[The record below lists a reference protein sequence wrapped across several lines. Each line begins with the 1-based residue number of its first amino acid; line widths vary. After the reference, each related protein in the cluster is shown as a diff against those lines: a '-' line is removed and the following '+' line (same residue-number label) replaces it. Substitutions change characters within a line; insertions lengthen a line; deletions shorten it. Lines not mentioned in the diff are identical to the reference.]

1 MRHDAD
7 TRTERGA
14 LGTRGR
20 PPLPGAAL
28 NSVGKKL
35 LLSIALPTLAL
46 ALVALGFLWQRT
58 DQAVRQATHDE
69 AVRMAEL
76 VAGNFSLAD
85 ASDARQ
91 KGGPRVVHRAV
102 TQTMRSGWASKAN
115 VSSLRI
121 LDRYDVVRWSRKVE
135 EEDKPLT
142 AVPREVTKGTEVVL
156 PLGGV
161 ACAGCHVGEST
172 MRAGM
177 LQLIVEDASLQQ
189 SVAGGFI
196 QALLILLLFSVALV
210 GATAVSLRIFLTSPL
225 QKLTAAMKRA
235 EEGDFVARAEERTHD
250 EIGRLARAFNRMLVR
265 ITSLKAEEIDNRRDL
280 DHARGELEL
289 KGQLEG
295 RLKELSI
302 LYDVARAVTSS
313 IELNEVLQKIT
324 DTVPTRLNVPKFS
337 IMLLGKSGLEVRKSH
352 PAGSEGLSFA
362 VGEGICGHAA
372 ATRKSVYVAEL
383 EKDQQLFRIR
393 GGAGAK
399 GRGSLL
405 ALPMVHGE
413 DLLGVLNFERPET
426 AGFSAAEIEFFTAV
440 ADQAAMAVKNA
451 RLHEQTVELSITDPL
466 TGVSNRR
473 HLFAQ
478 LELEIARANRFGT
491 QLSFLMIDI
500 DYFKKLNDAA
510 GHTAGDGV
518 LRHVCELMQGS
529 VRRVD
534 TLARY
539 GGEEFVV
546 LLPQVTRAEA
556 LEVADKLRQLV
567 EQAPIAHREV
577 QPGGKVTISV
587 GVANLPIDAVEQGQ
601 LVDCADA
608 ALYASKRSGRNRV
621 TTYAAGME
629 MHPGRERGPN
639 AQKRRITAE
648 IPVVAVA
655 GGSTK
660 P

>member
-1 MRHDAD
+1 M
-7 TRTERGA
+7 
-14 LGTRGR
+14 
-20 PPLPGAAL
+20 

-35 LLSIALPTLAL
+35 LLSIAVPTLAL

-58 DQAVRQATHDE
+58 DQAVRQATHEE

-76 VAGNFSLAD
+76 VAGNFSLTD
-85 ASDARQ
+85 TLDARQ
-91 KGGPRVVHRAV
+91 PGGPRAVHRAV
-102 TQTMRSGWASKAN
+102 SQTMRSGWAAQSN
-115 VSSLRI
+115 ISSLRI
-121 LDRYDVVRWSRKVE
+121 LGTDGVVRWSRRVE
-135 EEDKPLT
+135 EEDKPGSALP
-142 AVPREVTKGTEVVL
+142 AVAAGKGARVEL

-172 MRAGM
+172 MRTGV
-177 LQLIVEDASLQQ
+177 LQLTVEEATLQQ
-189 SVAGGFI
+189 QVAGGFI
-196 QALLILLLFSVALV
+196 AALGILLLFSVALV
-210 GATAVSLRIFLTSPL
+210 GATAVSLRIFLAAPL

-235 EEGDFVARAEERTHD
+235 EEGDFVARADETTHD

-280 DHARGELEL
+280 DVAREELEL
-289 KGQLEG
+289 KGQIEG
-295 RLKELSI
+295 RIKELSI

-324 DTVPTRLNVPKFS
+324 DTVPTRLSVPKFS
-337 IMLLGKSGLEVRKSH
+337 IMLLGEAGLEVRKAF
-352 PAGSEGLSFA
+352 PAGSEGLTFA
-362 VGEGICGHAA
+362 VGEGICGRAA
-372 ATRKSVYVAEL
+372 STRKSVYVADL
-383 EKDQQLFRIR
+383 ESDQLLFKAR
-393 GGAGAK
+393 GGAGAQ

-405 ALPMVHGE
+405 AVPMLHGE
-413 DLLGVLNFERPET
+413 ELLGVLNFERPQK
-426 AGFSAAEIEFFTAV
+426 ASFSAGDIEFFTAV
-440 ADQAAMAVKNA
+440 ADQASMAVKNA

-473 HLFAQ
+473 HLFSQ

-500 DYFKKLNDAA
+500 DHFKKLNDSA
-510 GHTAGDGV
+510 GHSAGDSV

-546 LLPQVTRAEA
+546 LLPQVTRPEA
-556 LEVADKLRQLV
+556 MEVADKLRKLV
-567 EQAPIAHREV
+567 ENAPIEHREV
-577 QPGGKVTISV
+577 QPEGKVTISV
-587 GVANLPIDAVEQGQ
+587 GVANLPIDAVEQGM
-601 LVDCADA
+601 LVDCADS
-608 ALYASKRSGRNRV
+608 ALYASKRDGRNKV
-621 TTYAAGME
+621 TSYAVGME

-648 IPVVAVA
+648 VPVVAVA
-655 GGSTK
+655 NRSPK
-660 P
+660 S

>member
-1 MRHDAD
+1 
-7 TRTERGA
+7 
-14 LGTRGR
+14 
-20 PPLPGAAL
+20 
-28 NSVGKKL
+28 
-35 LLSIALPTLAL
+35 
-46 ALVALGFLWQRT
+46 
-58 DQAVRQATHDE
+58 
-69 AVRMAEL
+69 MAEL

-85 ASDARQ
+85 AADATQ
-91 KGGPRVVHRAV
+91 PGGPRAVHRAV
-102 TQTMRSGWASKAN
+102 TQTMRSGWATQAN
-115 VSSLRI
+115 ISSLRI
-121 LDRYDVVRWSRKVE
+121 LGANGIVRWSRNVE
-135 EEDKPLT
+135 EEDKPSGPRP
-142 AVPREVTKGTEVVL
+142 AVTGGTEVVL

-161 ACAGCHVGEST
+161 ACAGCHVGEAT

-177 LQLIVEDASLQQ
+177 LQLRVHEASLQQ

-196 QALLILLLFSVALV
+196 QALMILLLFSGALV
-210 GATAVSLRIFLTSPL
+210 GATAVSLRIFLASPL

-235 EEGDFVARAEERTHD
+235 EEGDFLTRAEETSED
-250 EIGRLARAFNRMLVR
+250 EIGRLARAFNRMLNR

-280 DHARGELEL
+280 DEARGELEL

-295 RLKELSI
+295 RIKELSI

-324 DTVPTRLNVPKFS
+324 DTVPARLNVPKFS
-337 IMLLGKSGLEVRKSH
+337 IMLLQEARLEVRKAH
-352 PAGSEGLSFA
+352 PPGSEGLSFA
-362 VGEGICGHAA
+362 VGEGVCGHAA
-372 ATRKSVYVAEL
+372 ATRKSVYVADL
-383 EKDQQLFRIR
+383 EGDQVFFKMR

-405 ALPMVHGE
+405 ALPMLHGE
-413 DLLGVLNFERPET
+413 ELLGVLNFERPEK
-426 AGFSAAEIEFFTAV
+426 AGFAASEIEFFTAV
-440 ADQAAMAVKNA
+440 ADHAALAVKNA

-500 DYFKKLNDAA
+500 DHFKKLNDAA
-510 GHTAGDGV
+510 GHPAGDSV

-556 LEVADKLRQLV
+556 LEVGDKLRRLV
-567 EQAPIAHREV
+567 EEAPIEHREV

-587 GVANLPIDAVEQGQ
+587 GVANLPVDAVEQGQ
-601 LVDCADA
+601 LVDCADS
-608 ALYASKRSGRNRV
+608 ALYASKRNGRNKV
-621 TTYAAGME
+621 TSYAAGME
-629 MHPGRERGPN
+629 MHPDRERGPN
-639 AQKRRITAE
+639 VVKRRDSGETPAASG
-648 IPVVAVA
+648 VK
-655 GGSTK
+655 G
-660 P
+660 

>member
-1 MRHDAD
+1 MRHEID
-7 TRTERGA
+7 TRRAG
-14 LGTRGR
+14 
-20 PPLPGAAL
+20 PLFAFGSAL

-46 ALVALGFLWQRT
+46 ALLALAFLWQRT
-58 DQAVRQATHDE
+58 DTAVRQATQED

-76 VAGNFSLAD
+76 VAGNFSLVD
-85 ASDARQ
+85 AETPPAAA
-91 KGGPRVVHRAV
+91 GAGPRAVHRAV
-102 TQTMRSGWASKAN
+102 TQTMRSGWAAQAN
-115 VSSLRI
+115 IASLRI
-121 LDRYDVVRWSRKVE
+121 LDRNGVVRWSRRVE
-135 EEDKPLT
+135 EEDKPNDVL
-142 AVPREVTKGTEVVL
+142 PRALAAHGTKVVL

-161 ACAGCHVGEST
+161 ACAGCHAGEAT
-172 MRAGM
+172 MRAGV
-177 LQLIVEDASLQQ
+177 LQLTVQEASLQQ
-189 SVAGGFI
+189 SVAGGFL
-196 QALLILLLFSVALV
+196 QALMILLLFSVALV
-210 GATAVSLRIFLTSPL
+210 AATAVSLRIFLAAPL

-235 EEGDFVARAEERTHD
+235 EDGDFVVRADEKSQD
-250 EIGRLARAFNRMLVR
+250 EIGRLAQAFNRMLVR

-280 DHARGELEL
+280 DEARGELEL

-295 RLKELSI
+295 RVKELSI

-337 IMLLGKSGLEVRKSH
+337 IMLLGESGLEVRKAH
-352 PAGSEGLSFA
+352 PPGSEGLTFA
-362 VGEGICGHAA
+362 VGEGVCGHAA
-372 ATRKSVYVAEL
+372 ATRKSVYVADL
-383 EKDQQLFRIR
+383 EGDQQFFRVR

-405 ALPMVHGE
+405 ALPMLHGE
-413 DLLGVLNFERPET
+413 EVLGVLNFERPEK
-426 AGFSAAEIEFFTAV
+426 AGFSAGEIEFFSAV

-510 GHTAGDGV
+510 GHSAGDTV

-556 LEVADKLRQLV
+556 LEVADKLRKRV
-567 EQAPIAHREV
+567 EEAPIEHREV

-587 GVANLPIDAVEQGQ
+587 GVANLPIDATEQGQ
-601 LVDCADA
+601 LVDCADS
-608 ALYASKRSGRNRV
+608 ALYASKRSGRNKV
-621 TTYAAGME
+621 TSYAPGME
-629 MHPGRERGPN
+629 VHPGRERGPH
-639 AQKRRITAE
+639 AQKKRVTGE
-648 IPVVAVA
+648 IPIV
-655 GGSTK
+655 SIK
-660 P
+660 

>member
-1 MRHDAD
+1 M
-7 TRTERGA
+7 
-14 LGTRGR
+14 
-20 PPLPGAAL
+20 
-28 NSVGKKL
+28 
-35 LLSIALPTLAL
+35 LSIALPTLAL
-46 ALVALGFLWQRT
+46 ALVALGLLWQRT
-58 DQAVRQATHDE
+58 DAAVRQATHEE

-85 ASDARQ
+85 ASDAKQ
-91 KGGPRVVHRAV
+91 PGGPRAVHRAV
-102 TQTMRSGWASKAN
+102 TQTMRSGWATQAN
-115 VSSLRI
+115 LSSLRI
-121 LDRYDVVRWSRKVE
+121 FDRDGVVRWSRKVE
-135 EEDKPLT
+135 EEDRPSSALPPEQ
-142 AVPREVTKGTEVVL
+142 VKGTEVQL

-177 LQLIVEDASLQQ
+177 LQLTVEDASLQR

-196 QALLILLLFSVALV
+196 QALMILLLFSVALV
-210 GATAVSLRIFLTSPL
+210 GATAVSLRIFLANPL

-235 EEGDFVARAEERTHD
+235 EEGDFVARAEESTQD
-250 EIGRLARAFNRMLVR
+250 EIGRLAKAFNRMLVR

-280 DHARGELEL
+280 DQARGELEL

-295 RLKELSI
+295 RIKELSI

-337 IMLLGKSGLEVRKSH
+337 IMLLGETGLEVRKAH
-352 PAGSEGLSFA
+352 PPGSEGLSFA
-362 VGEGICGHAA
+362 VGDGVCGHAA
-372 ATRKSVYVAEL
+372 ATRKSVYVADL
-383 EKDQQLFRIR
+383 EGDETFFRAR

-405 ALPMVHGE
+405 ALPMLHGDE
-413 DLLGVLNFERPET
+413 LLGVLNFERPEK
-426 AGFSAAEIEFFTAV
+426 AGFSAGDIEFFTAV

-510 GHTAGDGV
+510 GHSAGDSV
-518 LRHVCELMQGS
+518 LQHVCELMQGS

-556 LEVADKLRQLV
+556 MDVADKLRRLV
-567 EQAPIAHREV
+567 EEAPIEHREV

-587 GVANLPIDAVEQGQ
+587 GVANLPHDAVEQGS
-601 LVDCADA
+601 LVDCADS
-608 ALYASKRSGRNRV
+608 ALYASKRSGRNKV
-621 TTYAAGME
+621 TSYATGME

-639 AQKRRITAE
+639 AQKKRVTGE
-648 IPVVAVA
+648 IPVIKAQ
-655 GGSTK
+655 
-660 P
+660 